1 MDPSRYPTFPN
12 FQHQPEYTNAGDM
25 SGPSGAW
32 PGYYPAPGA
41 PPMAWDFDPQG
52 QLGPMQREPISKE
65 KWDQIK
71 SVIYEI
77 YIIESQPLKRLEEV
91 MKTRF
96 LFQASDKMY
105 RSQFKRWK
113 PAFDKN
119 ETKNNGG
126 AIPNEPR
133 RAPRK
138 RQKVTRGGT
147 VSDEERMAYIVKI
160 LVYQVFL
167 DGSPAWCETI
177 SAFGR
182 AGMQTRFNYALQQVF
197 NDFGRAAVD
206 KDPGF
211 LVYFWRIAFTL
222 RDIRLRGAQRKKKN
236 EFPFLGMF
244 LRYLSLAFQRR
255 SRDHP
260 FLEFAAWLDASFAT
274 SPRDFKDVMR
284 WVYSHVIVCFKEMM
298 GNNHPIILSMVS
310 HQAGIW
316 QRKIDYR
323 PSSIRT
329 QYETLRSRLVQ
340 AYEHTG
346 EEAYSRS
353 GDHRVS
359 ILLDYLLAMMVG
371 NLKENRQQIKEL
383 AIELRDCTVT
393 HCKLFAMLDLKFD
406 IQTRAFTVS
415 TDWLANHMM
424 EDGKREL
431 AFNHLNE
438 AIDILWKGDVEC
450 RMWAGV
456 FSRRLGLWLKLRR
469 NLKSDNE
476 NQKSQR
482 GLIVEGDKGKRTHR
496 EESQVEKERKTI
508 RDKAYRE
515 EKLRYREIK
524 LKIPEGPLI
533 ASEPKGP
540 RRGKERI
547 KRIRERTLEEQ
558 KALID
563 CVSKNTVGVIG
574 AAVQSRQLLGDTS
587 EI

>member
-1 MDPSRYPTFPN
+1 
-12 FQHQPEYTNAGDM
+12 
-25 SGPSGAW
+25 
-32 PGYYPAPGA
+32 
-41 PPMAWDFDPQG
+41 
-52 QLGPMQREPISKE
+52 
-65 KWDQIK
+65 
-71 SVIYEI
+71 
-77 YIIESQPLKRLEEV
+77 
-91 MKTRF
+91 
-96 LFQASDKMY
+96 
-105 RSQFKRWK
+105 
-113 PAFDKN
+113 
-119 ETKNNGG
+119 
-126 AIPNEPR
+126 
-133 RAPRK
+133 
-138 RQKVTRGGT
+138 
-147 VSDEERMAYIVKI
+147 MAYIVKI
-160 LVYQVFL
+160 LVYRVFL
-167 DGSPAWCETI
+167 DGSPAWSVNDLTWVRPSWAKFRGDSWEVLSHRCETI

-236 EFPFLGMF
+236 EFPFLGLF